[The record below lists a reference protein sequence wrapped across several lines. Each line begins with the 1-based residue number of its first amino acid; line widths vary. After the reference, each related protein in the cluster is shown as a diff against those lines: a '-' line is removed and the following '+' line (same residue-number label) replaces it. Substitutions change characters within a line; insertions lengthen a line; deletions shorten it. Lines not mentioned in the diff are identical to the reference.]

1 MQYGGFSHSE
11 AKGMID
17 FLKEAGV
24 DYKQSIGEDGR
35 ISFLLAENKEYIFKN
50 AMDTIKQE
58 ETTEVGKKHFVSQN
72 LYWRYAI
79 NQASKALN
87 HDGVVF
93 LGSEAGTRGIRVD
106 KNGAISMNPLKKGR
120 FIPKN
125 DPDYERKVL
134 SEILNTM
141 NGKEFPVKVFYGELA
156 DVMSKDMTRKSLRE
170 SPLMLKRS
178 IGYTKFKRHPF
189 C

>member
-1 MQYGGFSHSE
+1 MKAMGLQQDGKTGVPVWHKSENVVKHTPVFRKKRDRKGENAMLSESIKKLVQYGGFSHSE

-93 LGSEAGTRGIRVD
+93 LGSEAGTRGIRVES
-106 KNGAISMNPLKKGR
+106 IKKR
-120 FIPKN
+120 
-125 DPDYERKVL
+125 
-134 SEILNTM
+134 T
-141 NGKEFPVKVFYGELA
+141 FY
-156 DVMSKDMTRKSLRE
+156 SKK
-170 SPLMLKRS
+170 
-178 IGYTKFKRHPF
+178 
-189 C
+189 